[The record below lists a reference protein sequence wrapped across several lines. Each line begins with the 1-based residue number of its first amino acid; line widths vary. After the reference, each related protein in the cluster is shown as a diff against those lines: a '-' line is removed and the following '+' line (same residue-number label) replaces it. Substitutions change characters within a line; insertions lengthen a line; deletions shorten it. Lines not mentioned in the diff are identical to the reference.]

1 MAHGKRSGLICVSM
15 HLLSAHERKLT
26 GLARGIRAAIVMPL
40 LFALSF
46 VVIRQPVMA
55 GFAVF
60 GAFAHL
66 VMVDYNVDAAAR
78 STQAAILTV
87 LGAILIALGTLFSPS
102 LWLAVG
108 GATIA
113 GLLAKYPAAKSAE
126 KNLAALRPA
135 LLMAFMLAVAVPTP
149 SGSLS
154 LRLSGWL
161 IAGLVAQA
169 PLRWLW
175 ISIRP
180 VTSPGPLDAGDSS
193 LQGGIFVGAAMGI
206 AVLTARVAK
215 LDHAF
220 WVVLGVAP
228 MLTTWRTS
236 PAGIFWRQQAGT
248 LLGFLAGILLVAI
261 AGPNSTWY
269 WVALPLTVFVASYL
283 STAVGFMAGQAAF
296 TTFAVVLF
304 CILAPSQGHVGVIR
318 LEDIAIGGSISLIA
332 SLIQRFAPLP
342 KTAISAHGP
351 RRCAQ

>member
-1 MAHGKRSGLICVSM
+1 
-15 HLLSAHERKLT
+15 
-26 GLARGIRAAIVMPL
+26 MPL

-248 LLGFLAGILLVAI
+248 LLGFLAGILVVAI

-269 WVALPLTVFVASYL
+269 WVALPPDRFRCVISVNRGRLHGRPSSVYYIC
-283 STAVGFMAGQAAF
+283 GGAF
-296 TTFAVVLF
+296 LYSCALARSRGRDPLGGHRYWWLDQLNREPDSALCAFA
-304 CILAPSQGHVGVIR
+304 
-318 LEDIAIGGSISLIA
+318 
-332 SLIQRFAPLP
+332 
-342 KTAISAHGP
+342 
-351 RRCAQ
+351 

>member
-1 MAHGKRSGLICVSM
+1 
-15 HLLSAHERKLT
+15 
-26 GLARGIRAAIVMPL
+26 
-40 LFALSF
+40 
-46 VVIRQPVMA
+46 
-55 GFAVF
+55 
-60 GAFAHL
+60 
-66 VMVDYNVDAAAR
+66 
-78 STQAAILTV
+78 
-87 LGAILIALGTLFSPS
+87 
-102 LWLAVG
+102 
-108 GATIA
+108 
-113 GLLAKYPAAKSAE
+113 
-126 KNLAALRPA
+126 
-135 LLMAFMLAVAVPTP
+135 
-149 SGSLS
+149 
-154 LRLSGWL
+154 
-161 IAGLVAQA
+161 
-169 PLRWLW
+169 
-175 ISIRP
+175 
-180 VTSPGPLDAGDSS
+180 
-193 LQGGIFVGAAMGI
+193 MGI

-248 LLGFLAGILLVAI
+248 LLGFLAGILLVAT

-332 SLIQRFAPLP
+332 SLIQRFAPLL